1 MLRRSSARLSCGCWT
16 SSASAYHA
24 GCFPFPAV
32 SETVIEPAADAN
44 DLNRFLVAQA
54 DTYAD
59 ALAEVRAGRKLTH
72 WMWFVF
78 PQLRGLGSSNK
89 ATFYGLD
96 GVDEAGRYLEHPVLG
111 ARLRE
116 ICAAAAAVEGATAT
130 EVFGEP
136 DDAKLRS
143 CATLYARVADDGA
156 VFDAVLARFFGS
168 EGCAKTAEK
177 LS

>member
-1 MLRRSSARLSCGCWT
+1 
-16 SSASAYHA
+16 
-24 GCFPFPAV
+24 
-32 SETVIEPAADAN
+32 
-44 DLNRFLVAQA
+44 VAQA

-59 ALAEVRAGRKLTH
+59 ALAEVRAGRKRTH

-78 PQLRGLGSSNK
+78 PQLRGLGSSDK
-89 ATFYGLD
+89 ATFYGLN
-96 GVDEAGRYLEHPVLG
+96 GLDEAGRYLEHPVLG

-130 EVFGEP
+130 EIFGEP

-143 CATLYARVADDGA
+143 CATLFARVADDGA

-168 EGCAKTAEK
+168 EVCAKTAEK
-177 LS
+177 FS